1 LCKQVFQ
8 ERNISMTRA
17 NEEKLSLA
25 DVLQPQYIANPYEL
39 YRLLREAD
47 PVYWDERANAWV
59 LTRYV
64 DVAAALRDAR
74 FSSEGF
80 MEDIGWIPDEIRPM
94 LEPPIR
100 ALTRQMLFMDP
111 PDHTRLRGLVAKAF
125 TPRVVEGLRPAIKQI
140 AGELLDKAMAKGHL
154 ELIRDFAFPLPA
166 IVIATMLGVP
176 PEDRDQLNAWSG
188 SFGALLD
195 GAGLSMEDV
204 FLALHGVSEFI
215 EYFRQIIRQRRSA
228 PKDDLLQAMINAEEQ
243 GDALS
248 EEELL
253 GNCVLLMAAGHG
265 TTMHLIGNGTLAL
278 LRNPRQL
285 QRLREERALMPSAVV
300 ELLRY
305 DSPVQMTS
313 RRASEDLRIAGKY
326 ISEGQEVYM
335 CTGAAN
341 HDPAQFPEPER
352 LRLDRPEN
360 RHLSFGLGI
369 HFCLG
374 APLARLESEIAFST
388 LLQRFPNL
396 RLADEGE
403 ERGGGM
409 VFRGLTR
416 LPLLFGG

>member
-1 LCKQVFQ
+1 
-8 ERNISMTRA
+8 MTQT
-17 NEEKLSLA
+17 NGEKLSLA
-25 DVLQPQYIANPYEL
+25 DGLQPEYVANPYEL
-39 YRLLREAD
+39 YHRLREAD
-47 PVYWDERANAWV
+47 PVYWDERANSWV

-74 FSSEGF
+74 FSASGF
-80 MEDIGWIPDEIRPM
+80 MEDISWLPDEMRPM

-125 TPRVVEGLRPAIKQI
+125 TPRVIEGLRPAIKQT
-140 AGELLDKAMAKGHL
+140 AGELLDNAVAKGEL

-188 SFGALLD
+188 NFGALLE
-195 GAGLSMEDV
+195 GGTLSMEEA

-215 EYFRQIIRQRRSA
+215 EYFRQIIRQRRNA
-228 PKDDLLQAMINAEEQ
+228 PKDDLLQAMINAEER

-285 QRLREERALMPSAVV
+285 QRLREEPALMPSAVT

-313 RRASEDLRIAGKY
+313 RRAKEDLRIGDKD
-326 ISEGQEVYM
+326 ISNGQEVVM
-335 CTGAAN
+335 CMGAAN
-341 HDPAQFPEPER
+341 HDPAQFAEPDR

-374 APLARLESEIAFST
+374 APLARLEGEIAFAT

-396 RLADEGE
+396 RLASEDV
-403 ERGGGM
+403 ERAAGL
-409 VFRGLTR
+409 VFRGLKR
-416 LPLLFGG
+416 LPLLFD

>member
-1 LCKQVFQ
+1 
-8 ERNISMTRA
+8 MTQT
-17 NEEKLSLA
+17 NEEKLSVA
-25 DVLQPQYIANPYEL
+25 DALLPEYAANPYEL
-39 YRLLREAD
+39 YQRMRETD
-47 PVYWDERANAWV
+47 PVYWDERANSWV
-59 LTRYV
+59 LTRYA
-64 DVAAALRDAR
+64 DVARALRDAR
-74 FSSEGF
+74 FSAAGF
-80 MEDIGWIPDEIRPM
+80 MEDISWLPDEMRPM

-125 TPRVVEGLRPAIKQI
+125 TPRVVEGLRPAIKHI
-140 AGELLDKAMAKGHL
+140 ASELLDATRARGQM

-176 PEDRDQLNAWSG
+176 PEDRDQLYAWSE

-195 GAGLSMEDV
+195 SGNLSMENA

-215 EYFRQIIRQRRSA
+215 EYFRQIIRQRRNA

-253 GNCVLLMAAGHG
+253 GNCVLIMAAGHG

-285 QRLREERALMPSAVV
+285 QQLKAEPALMPSAVV

-313 RRASEDLRIAGKY
+313 RRAKEDMLIGDKH
-326 ISEGQEVYM
+326 ISEGQEVIM
-335 CTGAAN
+335 CMGAAN
-341 HDPAQFPEPER
+341 YDPEQFAEPER

-374 APLARLESEIAFST
+374 APLARLESEIAFHT
-388 LLQRFPNL
+388 LLRSFPNL
-396 RLADEGE
+396 RLADEAVEWGSS
-403 ERGGGM
+403 M
-409 VFRGLTR
+409 VFRGLKQ
-416 LPLLFGG
+416 LPVLFD

>member
-1 LCKQVFQ
+1 
-8 ERNISMTRA
+8 MTQT
-17 NEEKLSLA
+17 NEGKLSLA
-25 DVLQPQYIANPYEL
+25 DGLLPQYVTNPYEL
-39 YRLLREAD
+39 YRQLREND
-47 PVYWDERANAWV
+47 PVYWDERANSWV

-74 FSSEGF
+74 FSAAGF
-80 MEDIGWIPDEIRPM
+80 MEDISWLPDEMRPM

-125 TPRVVEGLRPAIKQI
+125 TPRVIEGLRPAIRQI
-140 AGELLDKAMAKGHL
+140 ARDLLDKAVEKGQL
-154 ELIRDFAFPLPA
+154 ELIRDYAFPLPA

-176 PEDRDQLNAWSG
+176 PEDRDQLNAWSE

-195 GAGLSMEDV
+195 GSRLTMEDA

-215 EYFRQIIRQRRSA
+215 AYFRQIIRERRNA
-228 PKDDLLQAMINAEEQ
+228 PRDDLLQAMINAEEQ

-278 LRNPRQL
+278 LRSPSQL
-285 QRLREERALMPSAVV
+285 QRLREEATLMPSAVA

-313 RRASEDLRIAGKY
+313 RKAREDMRIGDKS
-326 ISEGQEVYM
+326 ISEGQEVIM

-341 HDPAQFPEPER
+341 HDPAQFSDPER

-374 APLARLESEIAFST
+374 APLARLEAEIAFST
-388 LLQRFPNL
+388 LLHRFPTL
-396 RLADEGE
+396 RLASADV
-403 ERGGGM
+403 EREGGM
-409 VFRGLTR
+409 VFRGLKR
-416 LPLLFGG
+416 LPLLFD

>member
-1 LCKQVFQ
+1 
-8 ERNISMTRA
+8 MTQT

-25 DVLQPQYIANPYEL
+25 DGLLPMYAANPYAL
-39 YRLLREAD
+39 YRRLREAD
-47 PVYWDERANAWV
+47 PVYWDERANSWV
-59 LTRYV
+59 LTRYA
-64 DVAAALRDAR
+64 DVAPALRDAR
-74 FSSEGF
+74 FSAAGF
-80 MEDIGWIPDEIRPM
+80 MENISWIPDEMRPM

-140 AGELLDKAMAKGHL
+140 ANELLDNAQAQGHM

-176 PEDRDQLNAWSG
+176 PEDRDQLNAWSE

-195 GAGLSMEDV
+195 GGNLSMENA

-215 EYFRQIIRQRRSA
+215 EYFRQIIRQRRNA
-228 PKDDLLQAMINAEEQ
+228 PRDDLLQAMINAEEQ
-243 GDALS
+243 GDVLS

-253 GNCVLLMAAGHG
+253 GNCVLIMAAGHG

-285 QRLREERALMPSAVV
+285 QQLKAEPALMPSAVA

-313 RRASEDLRIAGKY
+313 RRAKEDMRIGDKR
-326 ISEGQEVYM
+326 ISEGQEVIM

-341 HDPAQFPEPER
+341 HDPAQFSDPDR

-374 APLARLESEIAFST
+374 APLARLESEIAFHA
-388 LLQRFPNL
+388 LLRHFPNL
-396 RLADEGE
+396 RLANEAVEWEGSL
-403 ERGGGM
+403 
-409 VFRGLTR
+409 VFRGLKQ
-416 LPLLFGG
+416 LPVLFD

>member
-1 LCKQVFQ
+1 
-8 ERNISMTRA
+8 MTQT
-17 NEEKLSLA
+17 NEQKLSLA
-25 DVLQPQYIANPYEL
+25 DGLQPEYVANPYEL
-39 YRLLREAD
+39 YRRLREND
-47 PVYWDERANAWV
+47 PVYWDERANSWV

-64 DVAAALRDAR
+64 EVSAALRDAR
-74 FSSEGF
+74 FSAAGF
-80 MEDIGWIPDEIRPM
+80 MEDISWIPDEMRPM

-140 AGELLDKAMAKGHL
+140 AGELLDKAVAKGQL

-176 PEDRDQLNAWSG
+176 PEDRDQLNAWSE
-188 SFGALLD
+188 SFGALLE
-195 GAGLSMEDV
+195 GGTLTMEDA

-215 EYFRQIIRQRRSA
+215 AYFRQIIRERRSA
-228 PKDDLLQAMINAEEQ
+228 PRDDLLQAMINAEEQ

-278 LRNPRQL
+278 LLNPSQL
-285 QRLREERALMPSAVV
+285 QRLREEPTLMPSAVA

-313 RRASEDLRIAGKY
+313 RRAKEDMRIGDKQ
-326 ISEGQEVYM
+326 ISAGQEVIM

-341 HDPAQFPEPER
+341 HDPAQFSDPDR

-374 APLARLESEIAFST
+374 APLARLEGEIAFST
-388 LLQRFPNL
+388 LLHRFPNL
-396 RLADEGE
+396 RLASEE
-403 ERGGGM
+403 IERGGGM
-409 VFRGLTR
+409 VFRGLKH
-416 LPLLFGG
+416 LPLLFD

>member
-1 LCKQVFQ
+1 
-8 ERNISMTRA
+8 MTRT

-25 DVLQPQYIANPYEL
+25 DGLLPTYAANPYEL
-39 YRLLREAD
+39 YRRLREAD
-47 PVYWDERANAWV
+47 PVYWDERVNSWV
-59 LTRYV
+59 LTRYA
-64 DVAAALRDAR
+64 DVAPALRDAR
-74 FSSEGF
+74 FSASGF
-80 MEDIGWIPDEIRPM
+80 MEDIGWIPDEMRPM

-140 AGELLDKAMAKGHL
+140 ASELLDNARAKGYM

-176 PEDRDQLNAWSG
+176 PEDRDQLNAWSE

-195 GAGLSMEDV
+195 GGNLSMENA
-204 FLALHGVSEFI
+204 FLALHGVSEFMD
-215 EYFRQIIRQRRSA
+215 YFRQIIRQRRNA
-228 PKDDLLQAMINAEEQ
+228 PKDDLMQAMINAEEQ

-253 GNCVLLMAAGHG
+253 GNCVLIMAAGHG

-278 LRNPRQL
+278 LRNPQQL
-285 QRLREERALMPSAVV
+285 QQLKAEPALMPSAIA

-313 RRASEDLRIAGKY
+313 RRAREDMRIGHKH
-326 ISEGQEVYM
+326 ISAGQEVIM

-341 HDPAQFPEPER
+341 HDPEQFSEPGR

-374 APLARLESEIAFST
+374 APLARLESEIAFHA
-388 LLQRFPNL
+388 LLRHFPNL
-396 RLADEGE
+396 RLANEDVEWEGS
-403 ERGGGM
+403 M
-409 VFRGLTR
+409 VFRGLKQ
-416 LPLLFGG
+416 LPVLFD

>member
-1 LCKQVFQ
+1 
-8 ERNISMTRA
+8 MTQT

-25 DVLQPQYIANPYEL
+25 DGLLPSNIANPYAL
-39 YRLLREAD
+39 YQRLREND
-47 PVYWDERANAWV
+47 PVYWDERANSWV

-64 DVAAALRDAR
+64 EVSTALRDAR
-74 FSSEGF
+74 FSATGF
-80 MEDIGWIPDEIRPM
+80 MEDISWIPEEMRPM

-125 TPRVVEGLRPAIKQI
+125 TPRVVENLRPAIKQI
-140 AGELLDKAMAKGHL
+140 ADELLDSAQAKGSM
-154 ELIRDFAFPLPA
+154 ELIRDYAFPLPA

-176 PEDRDQLNAWSG
+176 PEDRDQLNAWSEN
-188 SFGALLD
+188 FGTLLD
-195 GAGLSMEDV
+195 ASNLSMEDA
-204 FLALHGVSEFI
+204 FLALHGVSEFM
-215 EYFRQIIRQRRSA
+215 EYFRQIIRQRRNA
-228 PKDDLLQAMINAEEQ
+228 PKDDLMQAMINAEEK

-253 GNCVLLMAAGHG
+253 GNCVLIMAAGHG

-278 LRNPRQL
+278 LRNPQQL
-285 QRLREERALMPSAVV
+285 QQLKEQPSLMPSAVV

-313 RRASEDLRIAGKY
+313 RRAKEDMQIADKR
-326 ISEGQEVYM
+326 ISEGQEVIM
-335 CTGAAN
+335 CMGAAN
-341 HDPAQFPEPER
+341 HDPAQFSEPDR

-374 APLARLESEIAFST
+374 APLARLESEIAFHA
-388 LLQRFPNL
+388 LLRRFPNL
-396 RLADEGE
+396 RLANEEVEWEGD
-403 ERGGGM
+403 M
-409 VFRGLTR
+409 VFRGLKQ
-416 LPLLFGG
+416 LPVVFD

>member
-1 LCKQVFQ
+1 
-8 ERNISMTRA
+8 
-17 NEEKLSLA
+17 
-25 DVLQPQYIANPYEL
+25 
-39 YRLLREAD
+39 
-47 PVYWDERANAWV
+47 
-59 LTRYV
+59 
-64 DVAAALRDAR
+64 
-74 FSSEGF
+74 
-80 MEDIGWIPDEIRPM
+80 MEDISWIPDEMRPM

-140 AGELLDKAMAKGHL
+140 AGELLDKAVEKGQL
-154 ELIRDFAFPLPA
+154 ELIRDYAFPLPA

-176 PEDRDQLNAWSG
+176 PEDRDQLNAWSE

-195 GAGLSMEDV
+195 GSRLTMEDA

-215 EYFRQIIRQRRSA
+215 AYFRQIIRQRRSA
-228 PKDDLLQAMINAEEQ
+228 PRDDLLQAMINAEEQ

-278 LRNPRQL
+278 LRNPSQL
-285 QRLREERALMPSAVV
+285 QRLREEPTLMPSAVA

-313 RRASEDLRIAGKY
+313 RKAKEDMRIGDKH
-326 ISEGQEVYM
+326 ISEGQEVIM

-341 HDPAQFPEPER
+341 HDPAQFSDPDR

-374 APLARLESEIAFST
+374 APLARLEAEIAFAT
-388 LLQRFPNL
+388 LLHRFPTL
-396 RLADEGE
+396 RLASEDI
-403 ERGGGM
+403 EREGGM
-409 VFRGLTR
+409 VFRGLKR
-416 LPLLFGG
+416 LPLLFD

>member
-1 LCKQVFQ
+1 
-8 ERNISMTRA
+8 MTHA
-17 NEEKLSLA
+17 NGEKLSLA
-25 DVLQPQYIANPYEL
+25 DGLLPIYAANPYAL
-39 YRLLREAD
+39 YRLLREND
-47 PVYWDERANAWV
+47 PVYWDERANSWV
-59 LTRYV
+59 LTRYA
-64 DVAAALRDAR
+64 DVAPALRDAR
-74 FSSEGF
+74 FSASGF
-80 MEDIGWIPDEIRPM
+80 MEDISWIPDEMRPM

-140 AGELLDKAMAKGHL
+140 ASELLDHAQAQGHM
-154 ELIRDFAFPLPA
+154 ELIREYAFPLPA

-176 PEDRDQLNAWSG
+176 PEDRDQLNAWSE

-195 GAGLSMEDV
+195 GSNLSMENA

-215 EYFRQIIRQRRSA
+215 AYFRQIIRQRRNA
-228 PKDDLLQAMINAEEQ
+228 PRDDLLQAMINAEEQ
-243 GDALS
+243 GDTLS

-253 GNCVLLMAAGHG
+253 GNCVLIMAAGHG

-278 LRNPRQL
+278 LRNPQQL
-285 QRLREERALMPSAVV
+285 QQLKAEPALMPSAVA

-313 RRASEDLRIAGKY
+313 RRAKEDMRIGDKH
-326 ISEGQEVYM
+326 IREGQEVIM

-341 HDPAQFPEPER
+341 RDPAQFSDPDR

-374 APLARLESEIAFST
+374 APLARLESEIAFHT
-388 LLQRFPNL
+388 LLRRFPNL
-396 RLADEGE
+396 RLANEEMEWEGSL
-403 ERGGGM
+403 
-409 VFRGLTR
+409 VFRGLKQ
-416 LPLLFGG
+416 LPVLLD

>member
-1 LCKQVFQ
+1 
-8 ERNISMTRA
+8 MTQT
-17 NEEKLSLA
+17 NEGKLSLA
-25 DVLQPQYIANPYEL
+25 DGLQPEYVANPYEL
-39 YRLLREAD
+39 YRRLREAD
-47 PVYWDERANAWV
+47 PVYWDERANSWV
-59 LTRYV
+59 LTRYLE
-64 DVAAALRDAR
+64 VAAALRDAR
-74 FSSEGF
+74 LSAAGF
-80 MEDIGWIPDEIRPM
+80 MEDISWIPDEMRPM

-125 TPRVVEGLRPAIKQI
+125 TPRVVEGLRPAIRQI
-140 AGELLDKAMAKGHL
+140 AGELLDKAVEKGEL
-154 ELIRDFAFPLPA
+154 ELIRDYAFPLPA

-176 PEDRDQLNAWSG
+176 PEDRDQLNAWSE
-188 SFGALLD
+188 SFGALLE
-195 GAGLSMEDV
+195 GGGLTMEDA

-215 EYFRQIIRQRRSA
+215 AYFRQIIRERRNA
-228 PKDDLLQAMINAEEQ
+228 PRDDLLQAMINAEEQ

-285 QRLREERALMPSAVV
+285 QRLREEPTLMPSAVA

-313 RRASEDLRIAGKY
+313 RKAKEDMRIGDKS
-326 ISEGQEVYM
+326 ISEGQEVIM

-341 HDPAQFPEPER
+341 HDPAQFSDPDR

-374 APLARLESEIAFST
+374 APLARLEAEIAFST
-388 LLQRFPNL
+388 LLHRFPTL
-396 RLADEGE
+396 RLASE
-403 ERGGGM
+403 EIEHGSGL
-409 VFRGLTR
+409 VFRGLKR
-416 LPLLFGG
+416 LPLLFD

>member
-1 LCKQVFQ
+1 
-8 ERNISMTRA
+8 MTQT
-17 NEEKLSLA
+17 NEGKLSLA
-25 DVLQPQYIANPYEL
+25 DGLQPEYAANPYEL
-39 YRLLREAD
+39 YRRLREAD
-47 PVYWDERANAWV
+47 PVYWDERANGWV
-59 LTRYV
+59 LTRYI

-74 FSSEGF
+74 FSAAGF
-80 MEDIGWIPDEIRPM
+80 MEDISWIPDEMRPM

-125 TPRVVEGLRPAIKQI
+125 TPRVIEGLRPAIRQT
-140 AGELLDKAMAKGHL
+140 AGELLDKASAKGQL
-154 ELIRDFAFPLPA
+154 ELMRDFAFPLPA

-176 PEDRDQLNAWSG
+176 PEDRDQLNAWSE

-195 GAGLSMEDV
+195 ASKLSMEDA

-215 EYFRQIIRQRRSA
+215 AYFRQIIHERRNA
-228 PKDDLLQAMINAEEQ
+228 PKDDLLQAMINAEER

-285 QRLREERALMPSAVV
+285 QRLREEPALMPSAVA

-313 RRASEDLRIAGKY
+313 RRAKEDLRIGDKH
-326 ISEGQEVYM
+326 ISEGQEVIM

-341 HDPAQFPEPER
+341 YDPAQFSEPER

-374 APLARLESEIAFST
+374 APLARLESEIAFAT
-388 LLQRFPNL
+388 LLQRFPTL
-396 RLADEGE
+396 RLAGE
-403 ERGGGM
+403 DVEREGGM
-409 VFRGLTR
+409 VFRGLKR
-416 LPLLFGG
+416 LPLLFD

>member
-1 LCKQVFQ
+1 
-8 ERNISMTRA
+8 MTQPNR
-17 NEEKLSLA
+17 EKLSLA
-25 DVLQPQYIANPYEL
+25 DAIQPEYVANPYEL
-39 YRLLREAD
+39 YRRLREAD
-47 PVYWDERANAWV
+47 PVYRDERASAWV
-59 LTRYV
+59 LTRYG

-74 FSSEGF
+74 FSAAGF
-80 MEDIGWIPDEIRPM
+80 MEDISWIPDEMRPV

-111 PDHTRLRGLVAKAF
+111 PDHTRLRGLVARAF
-125 TPRVVEGLRPAIKQI
+125 TPRVIEGLRPAIKQI
-140 AGELLDKAMAKGHL
+140 SGELLDKAGEKGQL
-154 ELIRDFAFPLPA
+154 ELMRDFAFPLPA

-176 PEDRDQLNAWSG
+176 PEDRDQLNAWSA

-195 GAGLSMEDV
+195 GSRLSMEDA

-215 EYFRQIIRQRRSA
+215 AYFRRIIRERRSA
-228 PKDDLLQAMINAEEQ
+228 PGDDLLQAMINAEEQ

-253 GNCVLLMAAGHG
+253 GNCVLLVAAGHG

-285 QRLREERALMPSAVV
+285 QRLREEPTLMPSAVA

-313 RRASEDLRIAGKY
+313 RRAREDMRIGDKS
-326 ISEGQEVYM
+326 ISEGQEVIM

-341 HDPAQFPEPER
+341 HDPAQFSDPDR

-374 APLARLESEIAFST
+374 APLARLEAEIAFST
-388 LLQRFPNL
+388 LLHRFPNL
-396 RLADEGE
+396 RLAIEDV

-409 VFRGLTR
+409 VFRGLNR
-416 LPLLFGG
+416 LPLLFD